1 MRSAFPKVF
10 SSVPLSASRSWL
22 VGWLLLLSM
31 LGGPCVAA
39 PTLAQQIEAIES
51 SHGSEPAELV
61 ARLRPL
67 EAQARA
73 LGGDNLRVFLAA
85 WGYAHGLTDQFTV
98 ADAAT
103 SELIDL
109 GEREGNAA
117 AMASAFALRATMLQL
132 TGRANAA
139 YDWVNEA
146 LPWVEKTKDEPLRY
160 WVFMTAG
167 NLALS
172 TGHLQEGLR
181 AYAAASR
188 SAQAQSNPR
197 RGAQAHM
204 ALAPIRL
211 VLRDVDGA
219 RADAQQAF
227 RLAEAAGSLPLQLA
241 AKLIE
246 SMAEEEAGHGPARDQ
261 AQDMARKLAARIEPA
276 VAASAAAVNPAQ
288 GSATWFNTQAE
299 VVQELADLHLS
310 ARNFGPAQHY
320 AERALKLARQ
330 ETDEDA
336 VAVATISLGMA
347 RLGLRQ
353 TAPGEQLVNEG
364 LTSLE
369 KQGRK
374 VRLLEQLNRH
384 AALLEAMGDAAG
396 ALRQSRKALG
406 LEAELVRNDR
416 VSTVLELQRRSS
428 FEQNQRALETLKHDN
443 ELQASELERHASER
457 RLTLGLAIAMLVVVL
472 LTVALYRRARKAN
485 RTLQAHNAELA
496 YVGLHD
502 RVTGL
507 PNRRALEQR
516 ARELG
521 NESFVGLGISINRF
535 SRIMGSLGHAA
546 GDDLLCQVAGRLK
559 SVIEGA
565 GGRLYR
571 MDGLSF
577 GAIVPALGDDDALR
591 GLLDQLLQAMQ
602 AVFEVQRQQL
612 AVTLSIGAA
621 EYPRHGAQT
630 SDVAKAIQL
639 AMRQAQGMPGNSA
652 VVFTEGLLADQ
663 QDRLLLE
670 ARLVQA
676 LDRGELELFYQAQC
690 DLRTRQL
697 SGFEAL
703 LRWRSSEGL
712 IAPDRFIP
720 LAEESGLIV
729 PIGRWVL
736 QQACRQAKAWHDGG
750 VGRPVVA
757 INISPRQFQHPEFM
771 ATVREALSTSGVDP
785 RFIELEITE
794 GAMMDDA
801 EATIAKMAELRALGL
816 HLAIDDFGTGYS
828 SLAYLKRFPI
838 NRLKIDRAFVRDLG
852 QDASGAAIVQAMI
865 QLSHSLGMTVV
876 AEGVED
882 ANQEAC
888 LRDWHCD
895 VMQGFGYAR
904 PQPVEQATAFLE
916 RCRGEAA
923 IVTGMAA

>member
-1 MRSAFPKVF
+1 M
-10 SSVPLSASRSWL
+10 
-22 VGWLLLLSM
+22 GWLLLLS
-31 LGGPCVAA
+31 LLAGPSLAA
-39 PTLAQQIEAIES
+39 PTLAQQIEAIEA
-51 SHGSEPAELV
+51 SHGSEPPEVV

-85 WGYAHGLTDQFTV
+85 WGYAHGMMDQFTV
-98 ADAAT
+98 VDAAT
-103 SELIDL
+103 AELIDL

-117 AMASAFALRATMLQL
+117 AMASALALRATVLQL
-132 TGRANAA
+132 SGRLSVA
-139 YDWVNEA
+139 YDWVNA
-146 LPWVEKTKDEPLRY
+146 SLPWVEKTQDEPLRY

-167 NLALS
+167 NLSLA

-181 AYAAASR
+181 SYAAASR

-211 VLRDVDGA
+211 VLHDIDGA

-227 RLAEAAGSLPLQLA
+227 RLAESAGSLPLQLA

-246 SMAEEEAGHGPARDQ
+246 SLAEEEGGRGPARDQ
-261 AQDMARKLAARIEPA
+261 AREQAHRLAAQIEPTL
-276 VAASAAAVNPAQ
+276 AASAAAVNPAS

-310 ARNFGPAQHY
+310 ARNFVAAQRY
-320 AERALKLARQ
+320 AETALKLARQ
-330 ETDEDA
+330 EGDEDA
-336 VAVATISLGMA
+336 VAVATISSGLA

-353 TAPGEQLVNEG
+353 TAPGDQLVNEG
-364 LTSLE
+364 LASLE

-384 AALLEAMGDAAG
+384 AGLLEALGDAAG

-428 FEQNQRALETLKHDN
+428 FEQNQRALESLKHDN
-443 ELQASELERHASER
+443 ELQASQLERHSSER
-457 RLTLGLAIAMLVVVL
+457 RLTLGLALALLIVVL
-472 LTVALYRRARKAN
+472 LTVTLYRRARKAN

-507 PNRRALEQR
+507 PNRRALERR

-521 NESFVGLGISINRF
+521 NESFIGLGIAINRF

-546 GDDLLCQVAGRLK
+546 GDDLLCQVAARLK
-559 SVIEGA
+559 SVVEGA

-577 GAIVPALGDDDALR
+577 GAIVPALGDDAALR
-591 GLLDQLLQAMQ
+591 SLLEQLLQVMQ
-602 AVFEVQRQQL
+602 PVFEVQRQQL

-639 AMRQAQGMPGNSA
+639 AMRQAQGQPGNSA
-652 VVFTEGLLADQ
+652 VVFTAGLLADQ
-663 QDRLLLE
+663 QDRLQLE
-670 ARLVQA
+670 ARLSQA
-676 LDRGELELFYQAQC
+676 LERGELELFYQAQC
-690 DLRTRQL
+690 DLRTRRL

-703 LRWRSSEGL
+703 LRWRSPDGL

-736 QQACRQAKAWHDGG
+736 QQACRQARIWHDSGL
-750 VGRPVVA
+750 GRPVMA

-771 ATVREALSTSGVDP
+771 ATVREALESSGMDP
-785 RFIELEITE
+785 HFIELEITE

-801 EATIAKMAELRALGL
+801 ESTITKMAELRALGL

-852 QDASGAAIVQAMI
+852 QDEGGAAIVQAMI

-882 ANQEAC
+882 ASQEAC
-888 LRDWHCD
+888 LRNWHCD

-904 PQPVEQATAFLE
+904 PQPVREATAFLE
-916 RCRGEAA
+916 RCSREGGIAE
-923 IVTGMAA
+923 

>member
-1 MRSAFPKVF
+1 MRSGSTTACLRPI
-10 SSVPLSASRSWL
+10 PLPATRWWL
-22 VGWLLLLSM
+22 LGWVLLLLS
-31 LGGPCVAA
+31 LICGSGQAA
-39 PTLAQQIEAIES
+39 PALAQQIEAIEAG
-51 SHGSEPAELV
+51 HGNEPAEVV

-67 EAQARA
+67 EAQARV

-85 WGYAHGLTDQFTV
+85 WGYANGLMDQFTV

-103 SELIDL
+103 AELIDL
-109 GEREGNAA
+109 GQREGNAA
-117 AMASAFALRATMLQL
+117 AMASAYALRGTMLQL
-132 TGRANAA
+132 SGRLETA
-139 YDWVNEA
+139 YGWVNEA
-146 LPWVEKTKDEPLRY
+146 LPWIEKTQDEPLRY

-167 NLALS
+167 NLSLA
-172 TGHLQEGLR
+172 TGRLQQGLR
-181 AYAAASR
+181 AYAAASQ
-188 SAQAQSNPR
+188 SAHVQGNPR
-197 RGAQAHM
+197 RGATAQI

-211 VLRDVDGA
+211 ALRDADGA

-227 RLAEAAGSLPLQLA
+227 RLAEAAGSVPLQVA

-246 SMAEEEAGHGPARDQ
+246 SLAEDEAGHGPARDQ
-261 AQDMARKLAARIEPA
+261 AQAMARQLAAKVEPT
-276 VAASAAAVNPAQ
+276 VAASAAAVSPAS
-288 GSATWFNTQAE
+288 GGATWFNTQAE

-310 ARNFGPAQHY
+310 GRNFTAAERY
-320 AERALKLARQ
+320 AETALKLARQ
-330 ETDEDA
+330 EADEDA
-336 VAVATISLGMA
+336 VAVATISSGLA
-347 RLGLRQ
+347 RLGLHQ
-353 TAPGEQLVNEG
+353 TAAGEQLVNQG
-364 LTSLE
+364 LTALE
-369 KQGRK
+369 QQGRK

-384 AALLEAMGDAAG
+384 AALLESLGDAAG

-428 FEQNQRALETLKHDN
+428 FEQNQRALEALRHDN
-443 ELQASELERHASER
+443 ELQASQLERHRSER
-457 RLTLGLAIAMLVVVL
+457 RLTLGLALTMLVVVM

-485 RTLQAHNAELA
+485 RALQAHNAELA

-516 ARELG
+516 ALELG
-521 NESFVGLGISINRF
+521 HESFVGLGLAINRF

-546 GDDLLCQVAGRLK
+546 GDELLCQVAGRLK

-565 GGRLYR
+565 GGSLYR

-577 GAIVPALGDDDALR
+577 GAIVPAPADDAVLH
-591 GLLDQLLQAMQ
+591 GLLEQLLQVMQ
-602 AVFEVQRQQL
+602 PVFEVQHQQL

-621 EYPRHGAQT
+621 EYPKHGART
-630 SDVAKAIQL
+630 SDVAKALQL
-639 AMRQAQGMPGNSA
+639 AMRKAQGMPGNSA
-652 VVFTEGLLADQ
+652 VVFTEDLLTGQ
-663 QDRLLLE
+663 QDRLQLE
-670 ARLVQA
+670 ARLSQA
-676 LDRGELELFYQAQC
+676 LNRGELELFYQAQC
-690 DLRTRQL
+690 ELRTRRL

-703 LRWRSSEGL
+703 LRWRSPDGL
-712 IAPDRFIP
+712 IPPDRFIP

-736 QQACRQAKAWHDGG
+736 QQACRQAKAWHHSGLG
-750 VGRPVVA
+750 LPVVA

-771 ATVREALSTSGVDP
+771 ATVREVLIGTGVDP
-785 RFIELEITE
+785 HFIELEITE

-801 EATIAKMAELRALGL
+801 ESTIAKMAELRALGL

-852 QDASGAAIVQAMI
+852 QDAGGAAIVQAMI

-882 ANQEAC
+882 AAQEAC

-904 PQPVEQATAFLE
+904 PLPVRDATALFE
-916 RCRGEAA
+916 QCASEAG
-923 IVTGMAA
+923 VAA

>member
-1 MRSAFPKVF
+1 LAL
-10 SSVPLSASRSWL
+10 SSLS
-22 VGWLLLLSM
+22 
-31 LGGPCVAA
+31 GPCLAD
-39 PTLAQQIEAIES
+39 PTLAQQIEAIEAS
-51 SHGSEPAELV
+51 YGSEPPEVV

-73 LGGDNLRVFLAA
+73 QGGDNLRVFLAA
-85 WGYAHGLTDQFTV
+85 WGYAHGLMDQFTV
-98 ADAAT
+98 VDAAT
-103 SELIDL
+103 AELIDL
-109 GEREGNAA
+109 GQREGNTS

-132 TGRANAA
+132 SGRLNAA

-146 LPWVEKTKDEPLRY
+146 LPWVEKTQDEPLRY

-167 NLALS
+167 NLSVA

-197 RGAQAHM
+197 RGATART

-211 VLRDVDGA
+211 ALHDIDGA

-227 RLAEAAGSLPLQLA
+227 RLAEAAASLPLQLA

-246 SMAEEEAGHGPARDQ
+246 SLIEEEAGRRSAHELAQEQAR
-261 AQDMARKLAARIEPA
+261 RLAARIEPA

-288 GSATWFNTQAE
+288 GSATWFSSQAE

-310 ARNFGPAQHY
+310 AHNYAVAQRY
-320 AERALKLARQ
+320 AESALKLARR
-330 ETDEDA
+330 EGDEDA
-336 VAVATISLGMA
+336 VAVATISSGLA
-347 RLGLRQ
+347 RLGLHQ
-353 TAPGEQLVNEG
+353 TAPGEQLVHEG
-364 LTSLE
+364 LASLE

-384 AALLEAMGDAAG
+384 AGLLEALGDAAG
-396 ALRQSRKALG
+396 ALRQSRKALE

-428 FEQNQRALETLKHDN
+428 FEQNQRVLENLRHDN
-443 ELQASELERHASER
+443 ELQASQLERHRSER
-457 RLTLGLAIAMLVVVL
+457 RLTLVLAIAMLAVVL

-485 RTLQAHNAELA
+485 RTLQVHNAELA
-496 YVGLHD
+496 HVGLHD

-507 PNRRALEQR
+507 PNRRALELR
-516 ARELG
+516 AKELSH
-521 NESFVGLGISINRF
+521 ESFVGLGIAINRF

-546 GDDLLCQVAGRLK
+546 GDELLCQVAGRLK
-559 SVIEGA
+559 SVVEAA

-577 GAIVPALGDDDALR
+577 GAIVPALGNDATLR
-591 GLLDQLLQAMQ
+591 GLLDQLLQVMQ
-602 AVFEVQRQQL
+602 PVFEVQRQQL

-621 EYPRHGAQT
+621 EYPRDGAQV
-630 SDVAKAIQL
+630 SDIAKAVQL
-639 AMRQAQGMPGNSA
+639 ALRQAQGQAGNSA
-652 VVFTEGLLADQ
+652 VVFTQGLRDNQ
-663 QDRLLLE
+663 QDRLQLE
-670 ARLVQA
+670 ARLSQA
-676 LDRGELELFYQAQC
+676 LERGELELFYQAQC
-690 DLRTRQL
+690 ELRTRRL

-703 LRWRSSEGL
+703 LRWRSPEGL
-712 IAPDRFIP
+712 IPPDRFIP

-736 QQACRQAKAWHDGG
+736 LQACRQAKAWHDTGL
-750 VGRPVVA
+750 GRPVVA

-771 ATVREALSTSGVDP
+771 ATVREALSLSGADP
-785 RFIELEITE
+785 HFIELEITE

-852 QDASGAAIVQAMI
+852 QDAGGAAIVQAMI

-882 ANQEAC
+882 AAQEAC
-888 LRDWHCD
+888 LRDWQCD

-904 PQPVEQATAFLE
+904 PVPVGDATAFLE
-916 RCRGEAA
+916 KCSGEAG
-923 IVTGMAA
+923 VAA

>member
-1 MRSAFPKVF
+1 MRSGFPPAPNP
-10 SSVPLSASRSWL
+10 VPLLASRSWL
-22 VGWLLLLSM
+22 AGWVWLLAVLFSP
-31 LGGPCVAA
+31 PCLAA
-39 PTLAQQIEAIES
+39 PTLAQQIEAIEA
-51 SHGSEPAELV
+51 SHGSEPNEVV

-98 ADAAT
+98 VDAAT
-103 SELIDL
+103 TELIDL
-109 GEREGNAA
+109 GQREGNAA
-117 AMASAFALRATMLQL
+117 AMASAFALRATTLEL
-132 TGRANAA
+132 SGRATAA
-139 YDWVNEA
+139 YDWVKES
-146 LPWVEKTKDEPLRY
+146 LPWVEKTQDEPLRY
-160 WVFMTAG
+160 WVYMTAG
-167 NLALS
+167 NLSLA
-172 TGHLQEGLR
+172 TGHLEEGQR

-188 SAQAQSNPR
+188 SAEVQANAR
-197 RGAQAHM
+197 RGAQAHL

-211 VLRDVDGA
+211 VLHDVDGA

-227 RLAEAAGSLPLQLA
+227 RLAEAAASLPLQLA
-241 AKLIE
+241 AKITE
-246 SMAEEEAGHGPARDQ
+246 SLVEEEAGQGAARDNAQ
-261 AQDMARKLAARIEPA
+261 AQARRLAARIQPVA
-276 VAASAAAVNPAQ
+276 AASAAAVNPAQ

-310 ARNFGPAQHY
+310 ARNFGPAQRY
-320 AERALKLARQ
+320 AERALQLARQ
-330 ETDEDA
+330 ENDEDA

-347 RLGLRQ
+347 RLGQRQ
-353 TAPGEQLVNEG
+353 AAPGEQLVNEG
-364 LTSLE
+364 LAALE

-374 VRLLEQLNRH
+374 VRLLEQLNRY
-384 AALLEAMGDAAG
+384 AALLEALGDVAG
-396 ALRQSRKALG
+396 ALRQSRKAVG

-428 FEQNQRALETLKHDN
+428 FEQNQRALEALKHDN
-443 ELQASELERHASER
+443 DLQASQLERHRSER
-457 RLTLGLAIAMLVVVL
+457 RLTLVLAVAMLAVVL
-472 LTVALYRRARKAN
+472 LTVALYRRARNAN

-496 YVGLHD
+496 HVGLHD

-516 ARELG
+516 AKELRH
-521 NESFVGLGISINRF
+521 ERFVGLGIAINRF
-535 SRIMGSLGHAA
+535 GRIMGSLGHAA
-546 GDDLLCQVAGRLK
+546 GDDLLCQVATRLK
-559 SVIEGA
+559 SVVEAA

-577 GAIVPALGDDDALR
+577 GAIVPALLDDAALR
-591 GLLDQLLQAMQ
+591 GLLEQLLQVMQ
-602 AVFEVQRQQL
+602 PVFEVQRQQL

-621 EYPRHGAQT
+621 EYPRDGAQT
-630 SDVAKAIQL
+630 PDIAKAIQL
-639 AMRQAQGMPGNSA
+639 AMRQAQRQPGNSA
-652 VVFTEGLLADQ
+652 VVFTQGLLDDQ
-663 QDRLLLE
+663 QGRLQLE
-670 ARLVQA
+670 ARLSQA
-676 LDRGELELFYQAQC
+676 LERGELELFYQAQC
-690 DLRTRQL
+690 DLRTRRL

-703 LRWRSSEGL
+703 LRWRSPEGL
-712 IAPDRFIP
+712 IPPDRFIP

-736 QQACRQAKAWHDGG
+736 QQACHQAKAWHDSGA
-750 VGRPVVA
+750 GRPIVA
-757 INISPRQFQHPEFM
+757 VNISPRQFQHPDFM
-771 ATVREALSTSGVDP
+771 ATVREALASTAMDP

-838 NRLKIDRAFVRDLG
+838 SRLKIDRAFVRDLG
-852 QDASGAAIVQAMI
+852 QDEGGAAIVQAMI

-882 ANQEAC
+882 AAQEAC
-888 LRDWHCD
+888 LRGWQCD

-904 PQPVEQATAFLE
+904 PVPVADATAF
-916 RCRGEAA
+916 
-923 IVTGMAA
+923 MAAQSGGDAGAA

>member
-1 MRSAFPKVF
+1 MRSSGPPPVF
-10 SSVPLSASRSWL
+10 GSIFRPAARL
-22 VGWLLLLSM
+22 WLLGCVWLLA
-31 LGGPCVAA
+31 LFGQPGLAA
-39 PTLAQQIEAIES
+39 STLAQQIEAIEA
-51 SHGSEPAELV
+51 SHGNAPPEVV

-85 WGYAHGLTDQFTV
+85 WGYAHGMTNQYTV
-98 ADAAT
+98 VDAAT
-103 SELIDL
+103 AELIDL

-132 TGRANAA
+132 SGRLNAA
-139 YDWVNEA
+139 YGWVEES
-146 LPWVEKTKDEPLRY
+146 LPWVEKTRDEPLRY

-167 NLALS
+167 NLSLA

-188 SAQAQSNPR
+188 SALAQANPR
-197 RGAQAHM
+197 RGAQAHN

-211 VLRDVDGA
+211 ALRDIEGA
-219 RADAQQAF
+219 RADAQQAS

-241 AKLIE
+241 AKLME
-246 SMAEEEAGHGPARDQ
+246 SLVEEEAGRDPARDQ
-261 AQDMARKLAARIEPA
+261 AQQQARRLAASIDPA
-276 VAASAAAVNPAQ
+276 VAASAAAVNPAS
-288 GSATWFNTQAE
+288 GSTTWLNSQAE
-299 VVQELADLHLS
+299 VVQELAGLHLS
-310 ARNFGPAQHY
+310 AGNFAAAHGY
-320 AERALKLARQ
+320 AERALSLARQ
-330 ETDEDA
+330 EGGDEDA
-336 VAVATISLGMA
+336 VAVATISSGLA

-353 TAPGEQLVNEG
+353 TAAGERLVNEG
-364 LTSLE
+364 LAMLE

-384 AALLEAMGDAAG
+384 ADLLEALGDAAG
-396 ALRQSRKALG
+396 ALRQSRRALA
-406 LEAELVRNDR
+406 LEAELVRSDR

-428 FEQNQRALETLKHDN
+428 FEQNQRAMDSLKHDN
-443 ELQASELERHASER
+443 ELQASQLQRHRSER
-457 RLTLGLAIAMLVVVL
+457 QLTLGLAFAMLVVVL

-485 RTLQAHNAELA
+485 SALQAHNAELA
-496 YVGLHD
+496 HVGLHD

-521 NESFVGLGISINRF
+521 NERFIGLGIAINRF

-546 GDDLLCQVAGRLK
+546 GDDLLCQVAARLR
-559 SVIEGA
+559 SVVEGA

-577 GAIVPALGDDDALR
+577 GAIVPALADDAELR
-591 GLLDQLLQAMQ
+591 GLLDQLLLVMQ
-602 AVFEVQRQQL
+602 PVFEVQRQQL

-630 SDVAKAIQL
+630 SDIAKAIQL
-639 AMRQAQGMPGNSA
+639 AMRQAQGLPGNSA
-652 VVFTEGLLADQ
+652 VVFTQGLLDDQ
-663 QDRLLLE
+663 QDRLQLE
-670 ARLVQA
+670 ARLSQA
-676 LDRGELELFYQAQC
+676 LERGEFELFYQAQC
-690 DLRTRQL
+690 DLSTRKL

-703 LRWRSSEGL
+703 LRWRSPDGL
-712 IAPDRFIP
+712 IPPDRFIP

-736 QQACRQAKAWHDGG
+736 QQACRQARAWHDSGLG
-750 VGRPVVA
+750 KPIVA

-771 ATVREALSTSGVDP
+771 ATVREALDSAGIDP
-785 RFIELEITE
+785 HFIELEITE

-801 EATIAKMAELRALGL
+801 ESTIAKMAELRALGL

-852 QDASGAAIVQAMI
+852 QDEGGAAIVQAMI

-882 ANQEAC
+882 AAQEAC
-888 LRDWHCD
+888 LRGWQCD

-904 PQPVEQATAFLE
+904 PVPVADATAFME
-916 RCRGEAA
+916 RCSREA
-923 IVTGMAA
+923 

>member
-1 MRSAFPKVF
+1 MRSGGLPQAFHSNLRLALRFRQV
-10 SSVPLSASRSWL
+10 A
-22 VGWLLLLSM
+22 WLLLL
-31 LGGPCVAA
+31 LGLGQPCPAA
-39 PTLAQQIEAIES
+39 STLAQQIEAIEAS
-51 SHGSEPAELV
+51 YGSEPPEVV

-98 ADAAT
+98 VDAAT
-103 SELIDL
+103 AELIDL

-117 AMASAFALRATMLQL
+117 ALASAFALRATMLQL
-132 TGRANAA
+132 SGRSGAA
-139 YDWVNEA
+139 YGWVNEA
-146 LPWVEKTKDEPLRY
+146 LPWVEKTQDEPLRY

-167 NLALS
+167 NLSLA

-181 AYAAASR
+181 AYVAASR
-188 SAQAQSNPR
+188 SALAQSNPR
-197 RGAQAHM
+197 RAAQAHV

-211 VLRDVDGA
+211 VLHDVDGA
-219 RADAQQAF
+219 RSDVQRAF
-227 RLAEAAGSLPLQLA
+227 RLAESADSLSLQLA

-246 SMAEEEAGHGPARDQ
+246 SLAEEQAGRLLASNQALEQAR
-261 AQDMARKLAARIEPA
+261 RLAARIEPA
-276 VAASAAAVNPAQ
+276 VAASAATVNPAS
-288 GSATWFNTQAE
+288 GGATWFNTRAE

-310 ARNFGPAQHY
+310 ARDFGTAEGY
-320 AERALKLARQ
+320 AERALKLLRQ
-330 ETDEDA
+330 EDDEDA
-336 VAVATISLGMA
+336 VAVATISLGLA

-353 TAPGEQLVNEG
+353 TTLGEQWVNRG
-364 LTSLE
+364 LASLE

-384 AALLEAMGDAAG
+384 AELLETLGDAAG
-396 ALRQSRKALG
+396 AMRQSRKALA
-406 LEAELVRNDR
+406 LEAELVRSDR

-428 FEQNQRALETLKHDN
+428 FEQNQRALEALRHDN
-443 ELQASELERHASER
+443 ELQASELARHRSEG
-457 RLTLGLAIAMLVVVL
+457 RLTLGLAVAMLAVVL
-472 LTVALYRRARKAN
+472 LTAALYRRARKAN
-485 RTLQAHNAELA
+485 RALQAHNDELA

-521 NESFVGLGISINRF
+521 NESFIGLGIAINRF
-535 SRIMGSLGHAA
+535 GRIMGSLGHAA
-546 GDDLLCQVAGRLK
+546 GDELLCQVAGRLK
-559 SVIEGA
+559 SIVESA

-577 GAIVPALGDDDALR
+577 GAIVPALGDDVALR
-591 GLLDQLLQAMQ
+591 GLLDQLLQVMQ
-602 AVFEVQRQQL
+602 PVFEVQRQQL

-621 EYPRHGAQT
+621 EYPRHGGQT
-630 SDVAKAIQL
+630 SDVAKAVQL
-639 AMRQAQGMPGNSA
+639 AMRQAQGLPGNSA
-652 VVFTEGLLADQ
+652 VVFSEGLLADQ

-670 ARLVQA
+670 ARLSQA
-676 LDRGELELFYQAQC
+676 LDRGEFELFYQAQC
-690 DLRTRQL
+690 DLRTRRL

-703 LRWRSSEGL
+703 LRWRSPDGL

-736 QQACRQAKAWHDGG
+736 QQACRQAKAWHDSGLG
-750 VGRPVVA
+750 WPVVA
-757 INISPRQFQHPEFM
+757 VNISPRQFQHPEFM
-771 ATVREALSTSGVDP
+771 ATVREVLSGTRVDP

-801 EATIAKMAELRALGL
+801 ESTIAKMAELRELGL

-828 SLAYLKRFPI
+828 SLAYLRRFPI
-838 NRLKIDRAFVRDLG
+838 DRLKIDRAFVRDLG
-852 QDASGAAIVQAMI
+852 KDEGGGAIVQAMI
-865 QLSHSLGMTVV
+865 QLAHSLGMTVV

-882 ANQEAC
+882 ASQEAC
-888 LRDWHCD
+888 LRGWQCD

-904 PQPVEQATAFLE
+904 PVPVQEATVLLEQ
-916 RCRGEAA
+916 RWGEVRA
-923 IVTGMAA
+923 

>member
-1 MRSAFPKVF
+1 MA
-10 SSVPLSASRSWL
+10 
-22 VGWLLLLSM
+22 GWLLALSLLS
-31 LGGPCVAA
+31 GPCLAA
-39 PTLAQQIEAIES
+39 PTLAQQIESIEA
-51 SHGSEPAELV
+51 SHGNEPPEVV

-73 LGGDNLRVFLAA
+73 QGGDNLRVFLAA
-85 WGYAHGLTDQFTV
+85 WGYAHGLMDQFTV
-98 ADAAT
+98 VDAAT
-103 SELIDL
+103 AELIDL
-109 GEREGNAA
+109 GQREGNTS

-132 TGRANAA
+132 SGRLNAA
-139 YDWVNEA
+139 YDWVNES
-146 LPWVEKTKDEPLRY
+146 LPWVEKTQDEPLRY

-167 NLALS
+167 NLGVA

-181 AYAAASR
+181 GYAAASR

-197 RGAQAHM
+197 RGAQAHN
-204 ALAPIRL
+204 ALAPLRL
-211 VLRDVDGA
+211 ALHDIDGA

-246 SMAEEEAGHGPARDQ
+246 SLVEEEAGRGPAHDQ
-261 AQDMARKLAARIEPA
+261 SLEQARRLAASIEPA
-276 VAASAAAVNPAQ
+276 TAASAAAVNPAV
-288 GSATWFNTQAE
+288 GGATWLNTQAE

-310 ARNFGPAQHY
+310 ARNFAAAGRY

-330 ETDEDA
+330 EGDA
-336 VAVATISLGMA
+336 DTVAVATISAGLA

-353 TAPGEQLVNEG
+353 AASGEQLVNEG
-364 LTSLE
+364 LASLE

-374 VRLLEQLNRH
+374 TRLLEQLNRH
-384 AALLEAMGDAAG
+384 AAVLEALGDAAG
-396 ALRQSRKALG
+396 ALRQSRRALG

-428 FEQNQRALETLKHDN
+428 FEQNQRALESLRHDN
-443 ELQASELERHASER
+443 ELQASQLERHRSER
-457 RLTLGLAIAMLVVVL
+457 RLTLGLGVAMLVVVL

-485 RTLQAHNAELA
+485 RTLQIHNAELA

-516 ARELG
+516 ASELG
-521 NESFVGLGISINRF
+521 NESFVSLGLSINRF

-546 GDDLLCQVAGRLK
+546 GDDLLCQVAARLK
-559 SVIEGA
+559 SVVEPA

-577 GAIVPALGDDDALR
+577 GAILPAPGDDHALHD
-591 GLLDQLLQAMQ
+591 LLEQLLLVMQ
-602 AVFEVQRQQL
+602 PVFEVQRQQL

-621 EYPRHGAQT
+621 EYPRHGAQL
-630 SDVAKAIQL
+630 SDVAKAVQL
-639 AMRQAQGMPGNSA
+639 AMQHAQGQPGNSA
-652 VVFTEGLLADQ
+652 VVFTPALLSGQ
-663 QDRLLLE
+663 QDRLQLE
-670 ARLVQA
+670 ARLSQA
-676 LDRGELELFYQAQC
+676 LERGELELFYQAQC
-690 DLRTRQL
+690 DLRTRRL

-703 LRWRSSEGL
+703 LRWRSPEGL
-712 IAPDRFIP
+712 IPPDRFIP

-736 QQACRQAKAWHDGG
+736 ETACRQARAWHDGG
-750 VGRPVVA
+750 LGRPVVA
-757 INISPRQFQHPEFM
+757 INISPRQFQHPGFM
-771 ATVREALSTSGVDP
+771 SSVRDVLSSTGMDP
-785 RFIELEITE
+785 HFIELEITE

-852 QDASGAAIVQAMI
+852 QDEGGAAIVQAMI
-865 QLSHSLGMTVV
+865 QLSHSLGLTVV

-882 ANQEAC
+882 TAQEVC
-888 LRDWHCD
+888 LRGWHCD

-904 PQPVEQATAFLE
+904 PVPVAEATAFME
-916 RCRGEAA
+916 RCSLEA
-923 IVTGMAA
+923 GSAA

>member
-1 MRSAFPKVF
+1 
-10 SSVPLSASRSWL
+10 
-22 VGWLLLLSM
+22 
-31 LGGPCVAA
+31 
-39 PTLAQQIEAIES
+39 
-51 SHGSEPAELV
+51 
-61 ARLRPL
+61 
-67 EAQARA
+67 
-73 LGGDNLRVFLAA
+73 
-85 WGYAHGLTDQFTV
+85 
-98 ADAAT
+98 
-103 SELIDL
+103 
-109 GEREGNAA
+109 
-117 AMASAFALRATMLQL
+117 
-132 TGRANAA
+132 
-139 YDWVNEA
+139 
-146 LPWVEKTKDEPLRY
+146 
-160 WVFMTAG
+160 MTAG
-167 NLALS
+167 NLSLAS
-172 TGHLQEGLR
+172 GHLQEGLR

-188 SAQAQSNPR
+188 SALAQANPR
-197 RGAQAHM
+197 RGAQAHN

-211 VLRDVDGA
+211 ALHDINGA

-227 RLAEAAGSLPLQLA
+227 RLAEAAGSRPSQLA

-246 SMAEEEAGHGPARDQ
+246 SLIEEEAGHAAARDQ
-261 AQDMARKLAARIEPA
+261 AQQQARRLATSIES
-276 VAASAAAVNPAQ
+276 SA
-288 GSATWFNTQAE
+288 GATWFSTQAE
-299 VVQELADLHLS
+299 VVQQLADLHLS
-310 ARNFGPAQHY
+310 VRSYGAALGY
-320 AERALKLARQ
+320 AERSLALARQ
-330 ETDEDA
+330 EADDDA
-336 VAVATISLGMA
+336 VAVATISAGLA
-347 RLGLRQ
+347 RIGLRQ
-353 TAPGEQLVNEG
+353 AAAGERLVNEG
-364 LTSLE
+364 LASLE
-369 KQGRK
+369 KQGHK
-374 VRLLEQLNRH
+374 VLLLEQLNRH
-384 AALLEAMGDAAG
+384 ADLLEALGDVAG
-396 ALRQSRKALG
+396 ALRQSRRALA

-443 ELQASELERHASER
+443 ELQASQLERHRSER
-457 RLTLGLAIAMLVVVL
+457 RLTLGLGVAMLVVVL
-472 LTVALYRRARKAN
+472 LTVALYRRARRAN
-485 RTLQAHNAELA
+485 RALQAHNAELA
-496 YVGLHD
+496 HVGLHD

-516 ARELG
+516 AKELSH
-521 NESFVGLGISINRF
+521 ETFVGLGIAINRF

-559 SVIEGA
+559 SVVEEA

-577 GAIVPALGDDDALR
+577 GAIVPALADDTALR
-591 GLLDQLLQAMQ
+591 ALLDRLLQVMQ
-602 AVFEVQRQQL
+602 PVFEVQRQQL

-630 SDVAKAIQL
+630 ADVGKAIQL

-663 QDRLLLE
+663 QDRLQLE
-670 ARLVQA
+670 VRLVQA

-690 DLRTRQL
+690 DLQTRRL

-703 LRWRSSEGL
+703 LRWRSAEGL

-736 QQACRQAKAWHDGG
+736 QQACRQARAWHDSGAD
-750 VGRPVVA
+750 RPVVA

-771 ATVREALSTSGVDP
+771 TTVREALAESGADP
-785 RFIELEITE
+785 HYIELEITE

-852 QDASGAAIVQAMI
+852 QDEGGAAIVQAMI
-865 QLSHSLGMTVV
+865 QLSHSLGLTVV

-882 ANQEAC
+882 AGQEAC
-888 LRDWHCD
+888 LRGWQCD

-904 PQPVEQATAFLE
+904 PVPVREATAFLE
-916 RCRGEAA
+916 KCRHEAA
-923 IVTGMAA
+923 VSTGMAA

>member
-1 MRSAFPKVF
+1 MHSGVSTAFSPVILPATRLWW
-10 SSVPLSASRSWL
+10 VA
-22 VGWLLLLSM
+22 WLLLLS
-31 LGGPCVAA
+31 LVSGPCVAA
-39 PTLAQQIEAIES
+39 PALAQQIEAIEA
-51 SHGSEPAELV
+51 GYGNEPGEVV

-67 EAQARA
+67 EAKARA

-85 WGYAHGLTDQFTV
+85 WGYAHGMMNQLTV

-103 SELIDL
+103 AELIDL

-117 AMASAFALRATMLQL
+117 AMASAFVLRGTMLQL
-132 TGRANAA
+132 SGRLDTA
-139 YDWVNEA
+139 YGWVNEA
-146 LPWVEKTKDEPLRY
+146 LPWVEKTRDEPLRY

-167 NLALS
+167 NLSLA

-181 AYAAASR
+181 AFSAASQ
-188 SAQAQSNPR
+188 SAGAQRNPR
-197 RGAQAHM
+197 RGATAQI

-211 VLRDVDGA
+211 ALHDTDGA

-227 RLAEAAGSLPLQLA
+227 RLAEAAGSVPLQVA

-246 SMAEEEAGHGPARDQ
+246 SLAEDEAGRGPARDEAQ
-261 AQDMARKLAARIEPA
+261 AQARQLAAQVQPA
-276 VAASAAAVNPAQ
+276 VAASAAAVNPAS
-288 GSATWFNTQAE
+288 GGATWFNTLAE

-310 ARNFGPAQHY
+310 ARNFAAAQGY
-320 AERALKLARQ
+320 AETALKLARQ
-330 ETDEDA
+330 ERDEDA
-336 VAVATISLGMA
+336 VAVATISSGLA
-347 RLGLRQ
+347 RLGLHQ

-364 LTSLE
+364 LAALE

-384 AALLEAMGDAAG
+384 ASLLETLGDAAG

-428 FEQNQRALETLKHDN
+428 FEQNQRALEALKHDN
-443 ELQASELERHASER
+443 ERQASQLDRHRSER
-457 RLTLGLAIAMLVVVL
+457 RLTLGLALAMLVVVL

-485 RTLQAHNAELA
+485 HALQAHNAELA
-496 YVGLHD
+496 HVGLHD

-516 ARELG
+516 AQEL
-521 NESFVGLGISINRF
+521 NQERFIGLGIAINRF

-546 GDDLLCQVAGRLK
+546 GDELLCLVAGRLK
-559 SVIEGA
+559 SVIEGV

-571 MDGLSF
+571 LDGLSF
-577 GAIVPALGDDDALR
+577 GAIVPALDDDAALR
-591 GLLDQLLQAMQ
+591 GLLDQLLQVMQ
-602 AVFEVQRQQL
+602 PVFEVQRQQL

-621 EYPRHGAQT
+621 EHPRDGART
-630 SDVAKAIQL
+630 DDVAKAIQL
-639 AMRQAQGMPGNSA
+639 AMRQAQTQPGNSA
-652 VVFTEGLLADQ
+652 VVFTEGLLTDQ
-663 QDRLLLE
+663 QDRLQLE
-670 ARLVQA
+670 ARLSQA
-676 LDRGELELFYQAQC
+676 LDRGEFELFYQAQC
-690 DLRTRQL
+690 DLRTRRL

-703 LRWRSSEGL
+703 LRWRSAEGL
-712 IAPDRFIP
+712 IPPDRFIP

-736 QQACRQAKAWHDGG
+736 QQGCRQAKAWHDLGL
-750 VGRPVVA
+750 GRPVVA

-771 ATVREALSTSGVDP
+771 NTVREALSSTGADP

-801 EATIAKMAELRALGL
+801 ESTIAKMAELRALGL

-852 QDASGAAIVQAMI
+852 QDEGGAAIVQAMI
-865 QLSHSLGMTVV
+865 QLSHSLGLTVV

-882 ANQEAC
+882 AAQEDC
-888 LRDWHCD
+888 LRGWQCD

-904 PQPVEQATAFLE
+904 PVPVREATAWFE
-916 RCRGEAA
+916 RCASEAG
-923 IVTGMAA
+923 IAA

>member
-1 MRSAFPKVF
+1 MRSDGFPPFFGPVLF
-10 SSVPLSASRSWL
+10 PAIRLWL
-22 VGWLLLLSM
+22 VGGLLLLA
-31 LGGPCVAA
+31 LLVRPCLAA
-39 PTLAQQIEAIES
+39 PALAQQIEAIEA
-51 SHGSEPAELV
+51 SHGSEPPEVV

-85 WGYAHGLTDQFTV
+85 WGYAHGLMDQFTV
-98 ADAAT
+98 VDAAT
-103 SELIDL
+103 AELIDL

-117 AMASAFALRATMLQL
+117 AMASAYALRATMLQL
-132 TGRANAA
+132 SGRLSAA
-139 YDWVNEA
+139 YGWMNEA
-146 LPWVEKTKDEPLRY
+146 LPWVEKTQDEPLRY

-167 NLALS
+167 NISLA

-188 SAQAQSNPR
+188 SALAQSNPR
-197 RGAQAHM
+197 RGAQAHS

-211 VLRDVDGA
+211 ALHDIDGA

-227 RLAEAAGSLPLQLA
+227 RLAEAAGSKPLQLA

-246 SMAEEEAGHGPARDQ
+246 SLAEEEAGRPMARDR
-261 AQDMARKLAARIEPA
+261 AQQLARRLAASIEPA
-276 VAASAAAVNPAQ
+276 LAASAAAVNPATR
-288 GSATWFNTQAE
+288 GATWFNTQAE
-299 VVQELADLHLS
+299 IVQELADLHLS
-310 ARNFGPAQHY
+310 ARNFVAALSY

-330 ETDEDA
+330 EGGDEDA
-336 VAVATISLGMA
+336 VAVATISAGLA

-353 TAPGEQLVNEG
+353 KAAGEQLVGQG
-364 LTSLE
+364 LAALE

-384 AALLEAMGDAAG
+384 ADLLEALGDVAG
-396 ALRQSRKALG
+396 AVRQSRKALA
-406 LEAELVRNDR
+406 LEAELVRSDR

-428 FEQNQRALETLKHDN
+428 FEQNQRALEGLKHDN
-443 ELQASELERHASER
+443 ELQASQLERHRSER
-457 RLTLGLAIAMLVVVL
+457 RLTLGLALAMLVVVL

-496 YVGLHD
+496 HVGLHD

-516 ARELG
+516 AKELSS
-521 NESFVGLGISINRF
+521 ESFTGLGIAINRF

-559 SVIEGA
+559 SVVEAA

-577 GAIVPALGDDDALR
+577 GAIVPALGDDAALR
-591 GLLDQLLQAMQ
+591 GLLDQLLQVMQ
-602 AVFEVQRQQL
+602 PVFEVQRQQL

-621 EYPRHGAQT
+621 EYPRDGAQT
-630 SDVAKAIQL
+630 ADIAKAIQL
-639 AMRQAQGMPGNSA
+639 AMRQAQGQPGNSA
-652 VVFTEGLLADQ
+652 VVFTQGLLDHQ
-663 QDRLLLE
+663 QDRLQLE
-670 ARLVQA
+670 ARLSQA
-676 LDRGELELFYQAQC
+676 LERGELELFYQAQC
-690 DLRTRQL
+690 DLRTRKL

-703 LRWRSSEGL
+703 LRWRSPEGL
-712 IAPDRFIP
+712 IPPDRFIP

-736 QQACRQAKAWHDGG
+736 LQACRQAKAWHDSGL
-750 VGRPVVA
+750 GRPIVA
-757 INISPRQFQHPEFM
+757 VNISPRQFQHPEFM
-771 ATVREALSTSGVDP
+771 ATVHDALDSTGMNP

-801 EATIAKMAELRALGL
+801 ESTIAKMAELRALGL

-852 QDASGAAIVQAMI
+852 HHEGGAAIVQAMI
-865 QLSHSLGMTVV
+865 QLSHSLGLTVV

-882 ANQEAC
+882 ASQEAC
-888 LRDWHCD
+888 LRGWQCD

-904 PQPVEQATAFLE
+904 PVPVADATAFMAGQ
-916 RCRGEAA
+916 CGRGAESAA
-923 IVTGMAA
+923 

>member
-1 MRSAFPKVF
+1 MRSGFPPVF
-10 SSVPLSASRSWL
+10 SHSCFSAARL
-22 VGWLLLLSM
+22 RVLGGLLALAL
-31 LGGPCVAA
+31 LGGPCHAAPA
-39 PTLAQQIEAIES
+39 PTLAQQIEAIEAR
-51 SHGSEPAELV
+51 HGSEPPEVV

-85 WGYAHGLTDQFTV
+85 WGYAHGLMDQFTV
-98 ADAAT
+98 VDAAT
-103 SELIDL
+103 TELIDL

-117 AMASAFALRATMLQL
+117 AMASAYALRATVLFSS
-132 TGRANAA
+132 GRLNAA
-139 YDWVNEA
+139 YGWVNEA
-146 LPWVEKTKDEPLRY
+146 LPWVEKTQDEPLRY

-167 NLALS
+167 NLSLAS
-172 TGHLQEGLR
+172 GHLPEGLR

-197 RGAQAHM
+197 RGAQAHNAM
-204 ALAPIRL
+204 APIRL
-211 VLRDVDGA
+211 ALHDVDGA

-227 RLAEAAGSLPLQLA
+227 HMAEAAGSLSSQLA

-246 SMAEEEAGHGPARDQ
+246 SLVEEEAGRGPARDQ
-261 AQDMARKLAARIEPA
+261 AQQQARRLAASIESLA
-276 VAASAAAVNPAQ
+276 AASAASASPAS
-288 GSATWFNTQAE
+288 GGATWFSTQAE

-310 ARNFGPAQHY
+310 AHNFGLAQGY

-330 ETDEDA
+330 EGDDEA
-336 VAVATISLGMA
+336 VAVATISSGLA

-353 TAPGEQLVNEG
+353 KAAGEPLVSQG
-364 LTSLE
+364 LAALE

-374 VRLLEQLNRH
+374 QRLMEQLNRH
-384 AALLEAMGDAAG
+384 ADLLEALGDVAG
-396 ALRQSRKALG
+396 AVRQSRKALA
-406 LEAELVRNDR
+406 LETELLRNDR

-428 FEQNQRALETLKHDN
+428 FEQNQRALEALRHDN
-443 ELQASELERHASER
+443 ELQASQLERHSSER
-457 RLTLGLAIAMLVVVL
+457 RLNLGLGLAMLVVVL

-485 RTLQAHNAELA
+485 RALQAHNAELA
-496 YVGLHD
+496 HVGLHD

-521 NESFVGLGISINRF
+521 NQSFIGLGIAINRF
-535 SRIMGSLGHAA
+535 GRIMGSLGHAA
-546 GDDLLCQVAGRLK
+546 GDELLCQVAARLK
-559 SVIEGA
+559 AVIEAA

-577 GAIVPALGDDDALR
+577 GAIVPVLGGDAALR
-591 GLLDQLLQAMQ
+591 GLLDQLLEVMQ
-602 AVFEVQRQQL
+602 PVFEVQRQQL

-621 EYPRHGAQT
+621 EYPRDGAQT
-630 SDVAKAIQL
+630 ADIAKAIQL
-639 AMRQAQGMPGNSA
+639 AMRQAQGQPGNSA
-652 VVFTEGLLADQ
+652 VVFTQGLLDNQ
-663 QDRLLLE
+663 QDRLQLE
-670 ARLVQA
+670 ARLSQA
-676 LDRGELELFYQAQC
+676 LERGELELFYQAQC
-690 DLRTRQL
+690 DLRTRKL

-703 LRWRSSEGL
+703 LRWRSPDGL
-712 IAPDRFIP
+712 IPPDRFIP

-736 QQACRQAKAWHDGG
+736 LQACRQAKAWHDSGL
-750 VGRPVVA
+750 GRPIVA
-757 INISPRQFQHPEFM
+757 VNISPRQFQHPEFM
-771 ATVREALSTSGVDP
+771 ATVHEALDSTGMNP

-801 EATIAKMAELRALGL
+801 ESTIAKMAELRALGL

-852 QDASGAAIVQAMI
+852 HHEGGAAIVQAMI
-865 QLSHSLGMTVV
+865 QLSHSLGLTVV

-882 ANQEAC
+882 ASQEAC
-888 LRDWHCD
+888 LRGWQCD

-904 PQPVEQATAFLE
+904 PVPVADATAFME
-916 RCRGEAA
+916 KCSRAA
-923 IVTGMAA
+923 ETAA

>member
-1 MRSAFPKVF
+1 MRSGGFLQVF
-10 SSVPLSASRSWL
+10 SPILRPATQFWL
-22 VGWLLLLSM
+22 VGWLLLLS
-31 LGGPCVAA
+31 LLAGPSLAA
-39 PTLAQQIEAIES
+39 PTLAQQIEAIEA
-51 SHGSEPAELV
+51 SHGSEPPEVV

-85 WGYAHGLTDQFTV
+85 WGYAHGMMDQFTV
-98 ADAAT
+98 VDAAT
-103 SELIDL
+103 AELIDL

-117 AMASAFALRATMLQL
+117 AMASALALRATVLQL
-132 TGRANAA
+132 SGRLSVA
-139 YDWVNEA
+139 YDWVNA
-146 LPWVEKTKDEPLRY
+146 SLPWVEKTQDEPLRY

-167 NLALS
+167 NLSLA

-181 AYAAASR
+181 SYAAASR

-211 VLRDVDGA
+211 VLHDIDGA

-227 RLAEAAGSLPLQLA
+227 RLAESAGSLPLQLA

-246 SMAEEEAGHGPARDQ
+246 SLAEEEGGRGPARDQ
-261 AQDMARKLAARIEPA
+261 AREQAHRLAAQIEPTL
-276 VAASAAAVNPAQ
+276 AASAAAVNPAS

-310 ARNFGPAQHY
+310 ARNFVAAQRY
-320 AERALKLARQ
+320 AETALKLARQ
-330 ETDEDA
+330 EGDEDA
-336 VAVATISLGMA
+336 VAVATISSGLA

-353 TAPGEQLVNEG
+353 TAPGDQLVNEG
-364 LTSLE
+364 LASLE

-384 AALLEAMGDAAG
+384 AGLLEALGDAAG

-428 FEQNQRALETLKHDN
+428 FEQNQRALESLKHDN
-443 ELQASELERHASER
+443 ELQASQLERHSSER
-457 RLTLGLAIAMLVVVL
+457 RLTLGLALALLIVVL
-472 LTVALYRRARKAN
+472 LTVTLYRRARKAN

-507 PNRRALEQR
+507 PNRRALERR

-521 NESFVGLGISINRF
+521 NESFIGLGIAINRF

-546 GDDLLCQVAGRLK
+546 GDDLLCQVAARLK
-559 SVIEGA
+559 SVVEGA

-577 GAIVPALGDDDALR
+577 GAIVPALGDDAALR
-591 GLLDQLLQAMQ
+591 SLLEQLLQVMQ
-602 AVFEVQRQQL
+602 PVFEVQRQQL

-639 AMRQAQGMPGNSA
+639 AMRQAQGQPGNSA
-652 VVFTEGLLADQ
+652 VVFTAGLLADQ
-663 QDRLLLE
+663 QDRLQLE
-670 ARLVQA
+670 ARLSQA
-676 LDRGELELFYQAQC
+676 LERGELELFYQAQC
-690 DLRTRQL
+690 DLRTRRL

-703 LRWRSSEGL
+703 LRWRSPDGL

-736 QQACRQAKAWHDGG
+736 QQACRQARIWHDSGL
-750 VGRPVVA
+750 GRPVMA

-771 ATVREALSTSGVDP
+771 ATVREALESSGMDP
-785 RFIELEITE
+785 HFIELEITE

-801 EATIAKMAELRALGL
+801 ESTITKMAELRALGL

-852 QDASGAAIVQAMI
+852 QDEGGAAIVQAMI

-882 ANQEAC
+882 ASQEAC
-888 LRDWHCD
+888 LRNWHCD

-904 PQPVEQATAFLE
+904 PQPVREATAFLE
-916 RCRGEAA
+916 RCSREGGIAE
-923 IVTGMAA
+923 

>member
-1 MRSAFPKVF
+1 M
-10 SSVPLSASRSWL
+10 
-22 VGWLLLLSM
+22 LLSL

-39 PTLAQQIEAIES
+39 PELAQQIEAIEAS
-51 SHGSEPAELV
+51 DGSEPPKVVE
-61 ARLRPL
+61 RLRPL
-67 EAQARA
+67 EAKARA

-85 WGYAHGLTDQFTV
+85 WGYAHGLMDQFTV

-103 SELIDL
+103 AELIDL

-132 TGRANAA
+132 SGRLNAA
-139 YDWVNEA
+139 YDWVNA
-146 LPWVEKTKDEPLRY
+146 ARPWVEKTHDEPLRS

-167 NLALS
+167 NIALA

-181 AYAAASR
+181 AYEAASR
-188 SAQAQSNPR
+188 SAHAQSNPR
-197 RGAQAHM
+197 RGATAQI

-211 VLRDVDGA
+211 ALRDVDGA

-227 RLAEAAGSLPLQLA
+227 RLAEAARSPTLQLA

-246 SMAEEEAGHGPARDQ
+246 SLAEEEAGHSQARDHAQEQ
-261 AQDMARKLAARIEPA
+261 ARQLAARIEPA
-276 VAASAAAVNPAQ
+276 IAASGASVNPAS
-288 GSATWFNTQAE
+288 GGATWFNTQAE

-310 ARNFGPAQHY
+310 ARNFAAAQGY
-320 AERALKLARQ
+320 AERALKLAQQ
-330 ETDEDA
+330 EGGDEDA
-336 VAVATISLGMA
+336 VAVATISSGLA
-347 RLGLRQ
+347 RLGLHQ
-353 TAPGEQLVNEG
+353 AAAGEQLVNQG
-364 LTSLE
+364 LASLE

-384 AALLEAMGDAAG
+384 ADLLEALGDAAG

-457 RLTLGLAIAMLVVVL
+457 RLTLGLAAAMLVVVL

-516 ARELG
+516 ARELSD
-521 NESFVGLGISINRF
+521 ESFIGLGISINRF

-546 GDDLLCQVAGRLK
+546 GDDLLCQVAGRLR

-577 GAIVPALGDDDALR
+577 GAIVPAMGDDDALR

-736 QQACRQAKAWHDGG
+736 QQACRQAKAWHDAGP
-750 VGRPVVA
+750 GRPVVA

-865 QLSHSLGMTVV
+865 QLSHSLGLTVV

-904 PQPVEQATAFLE
+904 PQPVQEATAFLAQ
-916 RCRGEAA
+916 CRSEAA